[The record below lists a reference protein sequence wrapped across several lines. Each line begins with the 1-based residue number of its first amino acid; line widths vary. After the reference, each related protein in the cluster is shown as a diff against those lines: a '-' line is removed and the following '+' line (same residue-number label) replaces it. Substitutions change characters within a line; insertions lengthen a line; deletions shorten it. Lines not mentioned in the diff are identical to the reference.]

1 MKTIDEKLKKQIA
14 EQFRKLQETVKNTQA
29 TNLTELFKELDS
41 NGLSVYFGLDNDFF
55 YAEYE
60 NIIADVHIN
69 KNGEKAV
76 HNDVQV
82 FDDDGNRLEL
92 HYFIN

>member
-1 MKTIDEKLKKQIA
+1 MKTIDEKLKKQIT
-14 EQFRKLQETVKNTQA
+14 EQFRKLQEMVKNTKA
-29 TNLTELFKELDS
+29 TNLTELFEELDS
-41 NGLSVYFGLDNDFF
+41 NGLSIYFGLDNDFF
-55 YAEYE
+55 YAEYG